1 MATTV
6 TVGSNYQGQVAGE
19 IMGAAFKEGST
30 LSLGVLTEA
39 YGVGYKFNL
48 QKLVYA
54 DGTVDYACGFTPEG
68 AVTYSEKV
76 IVPKKSN
83 EPFTDL

>member
-30 LSLGVLTEA
+30 LSLGCINRSIRSRL
-39 YGVGYKFNL
+39 
-48 QKLVYA
+48 
-54 DGTVDYACGFTPEG
+54 
-68 AVTYSEKV
+68 
-76 IVPKKSN
+76 
-83 EPFTDL
+83 